1 MSTTPT
7 TSILGT
13 SLSLI
18 RILLHRPA
26 PDLLEV
32 THHGLKPPL
41 LLAELTLQLLH
52 DLYLHLRLCRA
63 PVIQHVTPVIRATV
77 NTGCYIV
84 LVVSLTW

>member
-41 LLAELTLQLLH
+41 LLAELTFQLLH
-52 DLYLHLRLCRA
+52 DLYLHLCLRRA
-63 PVIQHVTPVIRATV
+63 PIIQHVTPVIRATV
-77 NTGCYIV
+77 NHRVLV